1 MICILFFKPLFLF
14 CKYFI
19 SLHIVCES
27 PIKTKWFIL
36 LVFSHVVLM
45 LMLIMLIIQPFPL
58 FLHCSIISWMI
69 PFLLFAPKLDLW
81 KNWASDSTQ
90 TINSDLSYCCSW
102 LFIMMRTMTVR
113 MMMKMM
119 MTRFEWWT
127 YWQAAVLTVWK
138 KLADSHRQFLN
149 SIHTSMAAIVI
160 GAVLFT
166 FTWANGTLCKNFHS
180 EKEIC
185 W

>member
-1 MICILFFKPLFLF
+1 
-14 CKYFI
+14 
-19 SLHIVCES
+19 
-27 PIKTKWFIL
+27 
-36 LVFSHVVLM
+36 
-45 LMLIMLIIQPFPL
+45 MLIMLIIQPFPL

-69 PFLLFAPKLDLW
+69 PFLLFAPELDLW

-138 KLADSHRQFLN
+138 KLADSHLQFLN

-166 FTWANGTLCKNFHS
+166 FKWDLVQKLSQWERHLLITIVNSSTVFTQPWLQ
-180 EKEIC
+180 